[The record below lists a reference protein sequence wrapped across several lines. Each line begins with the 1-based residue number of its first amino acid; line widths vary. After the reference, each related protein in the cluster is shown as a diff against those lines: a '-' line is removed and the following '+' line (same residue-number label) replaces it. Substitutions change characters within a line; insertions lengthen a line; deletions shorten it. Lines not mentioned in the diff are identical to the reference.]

1 MSQYL
6 HIFVRKNDEF
16 APIGS
21 FSNGSQIYFALS
33 NYAPWEKVA
42 PIGSEELN
50 VVIDNINSAIEENN
64 AAIQKACDERHQVMG
79 SPNTL
84 EEKLSYIHEYID
96 SYIRECEEENIEL
109 RDAAYFM
116 SFLAH
121 IVENAAHIDDI
132 DENNYVY
139 VGIECGYN
147 ITPEDIEE

>member
-16 APIGS
+16 SPIGT
-21 FSNGSQIYFALS
+21 FGGGSQFYRALS
-33 NYAPWEKVA
+33 SYAPWEKVA
-42 PIGSEELN
+42 PIGSGELN
-50 VVIDNINSAIEENN
+50 AAIDNINSAIEENN
-64 AAIQKACDERHQVMG
+64 AAIHRACDERHQVMG

-109 RDAAYFM
+109 QYAAYFINFLARIVNDAAY
-116 SFLAH
+116 
-121 IVENAAHIDDI
+121 IDGI
-132 DENNYVY
+132 DEDHYIY

-147 ITPEDIEE
+147 IVPEDVEE